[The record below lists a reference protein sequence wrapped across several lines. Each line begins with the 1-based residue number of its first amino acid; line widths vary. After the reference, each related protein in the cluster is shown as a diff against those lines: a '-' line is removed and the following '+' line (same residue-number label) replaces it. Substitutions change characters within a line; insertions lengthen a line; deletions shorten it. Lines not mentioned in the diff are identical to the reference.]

1 MAEIENNLA
10 YYNMLVGLVKKLQQG
25 RSFDI
30 FIIIALVYYVLA
42 KSGKVVCQ

>member
-1 MAEIENNLA
+1 MAEIEIKLA
-10 YYNMLVGLVKKLQQG
+10 YYNMLVGLVTWLQQG

-30 FIIIALVYYVLA
+30 FIIIALVYYALA